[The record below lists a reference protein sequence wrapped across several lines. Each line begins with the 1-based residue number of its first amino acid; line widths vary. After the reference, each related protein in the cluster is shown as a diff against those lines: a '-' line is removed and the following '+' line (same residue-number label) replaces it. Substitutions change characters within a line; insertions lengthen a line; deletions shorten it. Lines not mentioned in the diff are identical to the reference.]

1 MNLASLG
8 GWPGVSVAGAAS
20 VGVAVAVAYV
30 AGVFEPEA
38 PTPAPIAVVEQAADV
53 AQVEA
58 EASQGTVEPEAEEV
72 VEAAEATATE
82 ETPEP
87 VAAPEID
94 PPRFDVVRMET
105 DGQTLVAGA
114 GAPNADIAILVDGV
128 EAVVERAGGDGKFVA
143 FLDLEPSASPRV
155 LSLSMSGPD
164 GDVVSVDEV
173 ILGPT
178 LVAQAEAE
186 PPVEEDASAE
196 AGVSETSEEVAAAAP
211 EATVSEPDTPAAPE
225 ATTEREMA
233 SAEVPG
239 SGAPVAADPAAQ
251 EEIAEVKEPSAP
263 VEQSETA
270 EASETSEPVETAEV
284 ADPVATPDPVTAPDA
299 TAAASA
305 DPVVTSDPEA
315 QPSSTSEPV
324 ATAEADPVEQSAPAD
339 QSAPV
344 AEAETEPAA
353 TAEATSQQPID
364 TAETEAP
371 AAQAPEVGTE
381 TAPTAPDAPQV
392 ASAEPETPA
401 PVASVV
407 PTDSPEE
414 PVAMEAQP
422 VTPVVIL
429 SSETGVEV
437 LQAPSPEV
445 MDDVAIDSITYSDIG
460 DVSLSG
466 RGRSGGFIR
475 IYLDDK
481 PITVSRIAED
491 GRWRAELPNVDTGI
505 YRLRVDEVDEA
516 GTVQSRVETP
526 FKREAPQ
533 AVADAQPTLASTVT
547 VQPGS
552 TLWAIARDRYGEG
565 IAYVR
570 VFNANKDLI
579 RDPDLIYPGQV
590 FTVPAGEE

>member
-20 VGVAVAVAYV
+20 VGVAVTVAYV

-38 PTPAPIAVVEQAADV
+38 PTPAPIAVMEQAADV

-58 EASQGTVEPEAEEV
+58 EASNSADPEAEES
-72 VEAAEATATE
+72 VEAVDAAATE

-87 VAAPEID
+87 VAAAEIN

-114 GAPNADIAILVDGV
+114 GAPNADISILVDGV

-164 GDVVSVDEV
+164 GVVVSVDEV

-186 PPVEEDASAE
+186 PPVEEVASAE
-196 AGVSETSEEVAAAAP
+196 TAVSETSEEVAAAS
-211 EATVSEPDTPAAPE
+211 EATVSEPDMPAAPE
-225 ATTEREMA
+225 ATTESEMA
-233 SAEVPG
+233 STEAPG
-239 SGAPVAADPAAQ
+239 ASNPAAP
-251 EEIAEVKEPSAP
+251 ENVAEAAEPTAT

-270 EASETSEPVETAEV
+270 EAAGTVEPVETAEV
-284 ADPVATPDPVTAPDA
+284 TDPAATPESVAESSA
-299 TAAASA
+299 TAVASA
-305 DPVVTSDPEA
+305 DPAVTPETETE
-315 QPSSTSEPV
+315 PTSTAAPV
-324 ATAEADPVEQSAPAD
+324 ATAEAAPVDQNTPAEQSEAAAMAEVTGEPVETAA
-339 QSAPV
+339 
-344 AEAETEPAA
+344 AETLS
-353 TAEATSQQPID
+353 TT
-364 TAETEAP
+364 
-371 AAQAPEVGTE
+371 APEVGTE

-392 ASAEPETPA
+392 AGTQPDAPA
-401 PVASVV
+401 PVASVA

-414 PVAMEAQP
+414 PVAMAAQA

-505 YRLRVDEVDEA
+505 YRLRVDEVDED
-516 GTVQSRVETP
+516 GNVQSRVETP

-533 AVADAQPTLASTVT
+533 DVADAQPTLASTVT

-590 FTVPAGEE
+590 FTVPAAEE

>member
-8 GWPGVSVAGAAS
+8 GWPGVSVAGAAT
-20 VGVAVAVAYV
+20 VGVAVTVAYV

-38 PTPAPIAVVEQAADV
+38 PTPAPIAVMEQAADV

-58 EASQGTVEPEAEEV
+58 EASQGTAEPEADEV
-72 VEAAEATATE
+72 VEAAEDTATE

-114 GAPNADIAILVDGV
+114 GAPNADISILVDGV

-186 PPVEEDASAE
+186 PSTEDVTSSEPVA
-196 AGVSETSEEVAAAAP
+196 SETSEDVAAAS
-211 EATVSEPDTPAAPE
+211 EATVSEPDMPAAPE
-225 ATTEREMA
+225 ATTESEMA
-233 SAEVPG
+233 STE
-239 SGAPVAADPAAQ
+239 APAASDPAAP
-251 EEIAEVKEPSAP
+251 ESVAEAAEPTAT

-270 EASETSEPVETAEV
+270 EAAGTMEPAETAEV
-284 ADPVATPDPVTAPDA
+284 ADPPATPESVAEPSA
-299 TAAASA
+299 TAVASA
-305 DPVVTSDPEA
+305 DPAVTPETETE
-315 QPSSTSEPV
+315 PTSTAAPV
-324 ATAEADPVEQSAPAD
+324 ATAEAAPVDQNTPAEQSEAAMTGEPVETAA
-339 QSAPV
+339 
-344 AEAETEPAA
+344 AETPSN
-353 TAEATSQQPID
+353 T
-364 TAETEAP
+364 
-371 AAQAPEVGTE
+371 APEVGKE
-381 TAPTAPDAPQV
+381 TAPTAPDTPQV
-392 ASAEPETPA
+392 ASTEPDAPA
-401 PVASVV
+401 PVASVA

-414 PVAMEAQP
+414 PVAMAAQA

-429 SSETGVEV
+429 SSEAGVEV

-516 GTVQSRVETP
+516 GTV
-526 FKREAPQ
+526 
-533 AVADAQPTLASTVT
+533 
-547 VQPGS
+547 
-552 TLWAIARDRYGEG
+552 
-565 IAYVR
+565 
-570 VFNANKDLI
+570 
-579 RDPDLIYPGQV
+579 
-590 FTVPAGEE
+590 

>member
-8 GWPGVSVAGAAS
+8 GWPGVSVAGAAT
-20 VGVAVAVAYV
+20 VGVAVTVAYV

-38 PTPAPIAVVEQAADV
+38 PTPAPIAVMEQAADV

-58 EASQGTVEPEAEEV
+58 EASQGTAEPEADEV
-72 VEAAEATATE
+72 VEAAEDTATE

-114 GAPNADIAILVDGV
+114 GAPNADISILVDGV

-186 PPVEEDASAE
+186 PSTEDVTSSEPVA
-196 AGVSETSEEVAAAAP
+196 SETSEDVAAAS
-211 EATVSEPDTPAAPE
+211 EATVSEPDMPAAPE
-225 ATTEREMA
+225 ATTESEMA
-233 SAEVPG
+233 STE
-239 SGAPVAADPAAQ
+239 APAASDPAAP
-251 EEIAEVKEPSAP
+251 ESVAEAAEPTAT

-270 EASETSEPVETAEV
+270 EAAGTMEPAETAEV
-284 ADPVATPDPVTAPDA
+284 ADPPATPESVAEPSA
-299 TAAASA
+299 TAVASA
-305 DPVVTSDPEA
+305 DPAVTPETETE
-315 QPSSTSEPV
+315 PTSTAAPV
-324 ATAEADPVEQSAPAD
+324 ATAEAAPVDQNTPAEQSEAAMTGEPVETAA
-339 QSAPV
+339 
-344 AEAETEPAA
+344 AETPSN
-353 TAEATSQQPID
+353 T
-364 TAETEAP
+364 
-371 AAQAPEVGTE
+371 APEVGKE
-381 TAPTAPDAPQV
+381 TAPTAPDTPQV
-392 ASAEPETPA
+392 ASTEPDAPA
-401 PVASVV
+401 PVASVA

-414 PVAMEAQP
+414 PVAMAAQA

-429 SSETGVEV
+429 SSEAGVEV

-590 FTVPAGEE
+590 FTVPAAEE

>member
-8 GWPGVSVAGAAS
+8 GWPGVSVAGAAT
-20 VGVAVAVAYV
+20 VGVAVTVAYV

-53 AQVEA
+53 AQVES
-58 EASQGTVEPEAEEV
+58 EASQGAVEPEAEQV
-72 VEAAEATATE
+72 VEAAEDTATE

-114 GAPNADIAILVDGV
+114 GTPNADISILVDGV

-186 PPVEEDASAE
+186 PSTEDVTSSEPVA
-196 AGVSETSEEVAAAAP
+196 SETAEDVAAAAT
-211 EATVSEPDTPAAPE
+211 EDAVAEPDTPAAPE
-225 ATTEREMA
+225 VTTEREMA
-233 SAEVPG
+233 SAEAPG
-239 SGAPVAADPAAQ
+239 TDAPDASDPAAP
-251 EEIAEVKEPSAP
+251 EEIAEAEEPSAP

-270 EASETSEPVETAEV
+270 EATETSEPVETVEV
-284 ADPVATPDPVTAPDA
+284 ADPLAAPDPATEPNA
-299 TAAASA
+299 TADVSA
-305 DPVVTSDPEA
+305 EPVVTPNPET
-315 QPSSTSEPV
+315 QLSSTAEPV
-324 ATAEADPVEQSAPAD
+324 ATAEADPVEQSAPAE

-344 AEAETEPAA
+344 AEAVTEPAA
-353 TAEATSQQPID
+353 TAEATSQPVD

-401 PVASVV
+401 PVASVA

-414 PVAMEAQP
+414 PVAMAAQA

-590 FTVPAGEE
+590 FTVPAAEE

>member
-8 GWPGVSVAGAAS
+8 GWPGVSVAGAAT
-20 VGVAVAVAYV
+20 VGVAVTVAYV

-58 EASQGTVEPEAEEV
+58 EASHGTAEPEAEEV

-105 DGQTLVAGA
+105 DGQTLVAGV
-114 GAPNADIAILVDGV
+114 GTPNADISILVDEV

-155 LSLSMSGPD
+155 LSLSMSGPN

-178 LVAQAEAE
+178 LVAQAETE
-186 PPVEEDASAE
+186 PSTEDVASAE
-196 AGVSETSEEVAAAAP
+196 TAESETSEEVAAAS
-211 EATVSEPDTPAAPE
+211 EATVSEPDMPAAPE
-225 ATTEREMA
+225 ATTESEMA
-233 SAEVPG
+233 STE
-239 SGAPVAADPAAQ
+239 APAASDPAAP
-251 EEIAEVKEPSAP
+251 ESVAEAAEPTAT

-270 EASETSEPVETAEV
+270 EASGTSEAVETVEV
-284 ADPVATPDPVTAPDA
+284 AEPVAAPDPATEPNA
-299 TAAASA
+299 TADVSA
-305 DPVVTSDPEA
+305 DPVVTPDPET

-324 ATAEADPVEQSAPAD
+324 ATAEADPVEQSAPAE

-344 AEAETEPAA
+344 AEAVTEPSA
-353 TAEATSQQPID
+353 TAEATSQPVE
-364 TAETEAP
+364 TAEAEAP

-401 PVASVV
+401 PVASVA

-414 PVAMEAQP
+414 PVAMAAQA

>member
-1 MNLASLG
+1 MHAPLRKGFRVNLASLG
-8 GWPGVSVAGAAS
+8 GWPGVSVAGAAT
-20 VGVAVAVAYV
+20 VGVAVTVAYV

-38 PTPAPIAVVEQAADV
+38 PTPAPIAVMEQAADV

-58 EASQGTVEPEAEEV
+58 EASQGTAEPEADEV
-72 VEAAEATATE
+72 VEAAEDTATE

-114 GAPNADIAILVDGV
+114 GAPNADISILVDGV

-186 PPVEEDASAE
+186 PSTEDVTSSEPVA
-196 AGVSETSEEVAAAAP
+196 SETSEDVAAAS
-211 EATVSEPDTPAAPE
+211 EATVSEPDMPAAPE
-225 ATTEREMA
+225 ATTESEMA
-233 SAEVPG
+233 STE
-239 SGAPVAADPAAQ
+239 APAASDPAAP
-251 EEIAEVKEPSAP
+251 ESVAEAAEPTAT

-270 EASETSEPVETAEV
+270 EAAGTMEPAETAEV
-284 ADPVATPDPVTAPDA
+284 ADPPATPESVAEPSA
-299 TAAASA
+299 TAVASA
-305 DPVVTSDPEA
+305 DPAVTPETETE
-315 QPSSTSEPV
+315 PTSTAAPV
-324 ATAEADPVEQSAPAD
+324 ATAEAAPVDQNTPAEQSEAAMTGEPVETAA
-339 QSAPV
+339 
-344 AEAETEPAA
+344 AETPSN
-353 TAEATSQQPID
+353 T
-364 TAETEAP
+364 
-371 AAQAPEVGTE
+371 APEVGKE
-381 TAPTAPDAPQV
+381 TAPTAPDTPQV
-392 ASAEPETPA
+392 ASTEPDAPA
-401 PVASVV
+401 PVASVA

-414 PVAMEAQP
+414 PVAMAAQA

-429 SSETGVEV
+429 SSEAGVEV

-590 FTVPAGEE
+590 FTVPAAEE